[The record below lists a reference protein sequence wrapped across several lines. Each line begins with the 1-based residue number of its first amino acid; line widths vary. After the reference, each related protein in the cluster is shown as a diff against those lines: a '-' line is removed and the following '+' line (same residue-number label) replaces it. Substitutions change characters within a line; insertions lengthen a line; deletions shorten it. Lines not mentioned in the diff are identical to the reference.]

1 MLWSVWVLYSF
12 LHSALAT
19 LRTKTLITKLLQWP
33 DSTYRI
39 AYNLLAVLG
48 LLALIY
54 AQFKIESFSLFS
66 KTTVI
71 NILAGCI
78 SFVGI
83 TIMISCI
90 RKYFKQ
96 LSGMQGEK
104 TREVLEVD
112 GLHRFV
118 RHPLYLGTFIFLTGL
133 FIFFP
138 MVKNL
143 GAVIII
149 ITYTLIGI
157 RFEEQK
163 LVRRFGEAY
172 REYQQK
178 VPKIIPG
185 IKLGSW
191 FGIFV

>member
-1 MLWSVWVLYSF
+1 MLWSAWVLYSF

-19 LRTKTLITKLLQWP
+19 SGTKALVTKRLLWTE
-33 DSTYRI
+33 STYRI
-39 AYNLLAVLG
+39 AYNLLAILG
-48 LLALIY
+48 LLALLY
-54 AQFKIESFSLFS
+54 AQFRIKSSILFD
-66 KTTVI
+66 KTIVI

-83 TIMISCI
+83 MIMVACI
-90 RKYFKQ
+90 IKYFKQ

-104 TREVLEVD
+104 TRDVLEVN

-133 FIFFP
+133 FFFFP
-138 MVKNL
+138 MLKNL
-143 GAVIII
+143 GTVIII

-163 LVRRFGEAY
+163 LVARFGEAY

-178 VPKIIPG
+178 VAKIIPG
-185 IKLGSW
+185 IK
-191 FGIFV
+191 